1 MSRRER
7 IDRAM
12 IAFYDLPVHEQVIA
26 WYRNKL
32 AQEKN
37 PNGQCVI
44 CKSLKLPRGESGSSA
59 VFEKKE
65 DGHLLATCGGRD
77 GAPVCP
83 GYKIKREPYV
93 DQATITS
100 EIQEAMRNTR
110 AEIKIIRDRILA
122 IGELTKEDE
131 EEFRKMTSEYVKLK
145 QIEDAHKEEIEELG
159 KGVMEYIVMEDEIL
173 VPDAYFGNTE
183 GLVMKTPMILQE
195 KREGVLEM
203 GEYPEM
209 TTMNICK
216 EDIPVYLKIDE
227 DTDDE

>member
-1 MSRRER
+1 MSRQER

-12 IAFYDLPVHEQVIA
+12 TAFYDLPVHEQVIA

-37 PNGQCVI
+37 PKGQCVI

-65 DGHLLATCGGRD
+65 DGYLIATCGGRD
-77 GAPVCP
+77 GAPVCS

-110 AEIKIIRDRILA
+110 ADIKIIRDRILA
-122 IGELTKEDE
+122 MGELTKEDE
-131 EEFRKMTSEYVKLK
+131 EEFREMTSEYVKLK
-145 QIEDAHKEEIEELG
+145 QIEEAHREEIDELG
-159 KGVMEYIVMEDEIL
+159 RGVMEYIVMEDEIL

-195 KREGVLEM
+195 KREGALEM

-209 TTMNICK
+209 ITMNICK

-227 DTDDE
+227 GTDDE

>member
-1 MSRRER
+1 MSRQER

-12 IAFYDLPVHEQVIA
+12 VAFYEAPVHEQVIA

-37 PNGQCVI
+37 PKGQCVI
-44 CKSLKLPRGESGSSA
+44 CKSLKLPKGTSGSAA
-59 VFEKKE
+59 VFEKRE
-65 DGHLLATCGGRD
+65 DGYLITTCGGRD
-77 GAPVCP
+77 GKPVCP

-100 EIQEAMRNTR
+100 EVHEAMRDTR
-110 AEIKIIRDRILA
+110 REIKIIRDRILA
-122 IGELTKEDE
+122 MGELTKEDE
-131 EEFRKMTSEYVKLK
+131 EEFREMTSEYVKLK
-145 QIEDAHKEEIEELG
+145 QIEEAHKEEIDEVG
-159 KGVMEYIVMEDEIL
+159 RGVLEYIVMEDEIL
-173 VPDAYFGNTE
+173 VPEAYFGNTE

-195 KREGVLEM
+195 KREGTLEM

-209 TTMNICK
+209 ITMNICK

-227 DTDDE
+227 GTDDE

>member
-1 MSRRER
+1 MSRQER

-12 IAFYDLPVHEQVIA
+12 TAFYEAPIHEQVLA

-37 PNGQCVI
+37 PKGQCVI
-44 CKSLKLPRGESGSSA
+44 CKSLKLPRGESGSA
-59 VFEKKE
+59 TIFEKRE
-65 DGHLLATCGGRD
+65 DGYLIATCGGRD
-77 GAPVCP
+77 GTTVCP

-110 AEIKIIRDRILA
+110 REIKIVRDRILA
-122 IGELTKEDE
+122 MGELTKDDE
-131 EEFRKMTSEYVKLK
+131 KEFRDMTDEYVKLK
-145 QIEDAHKEEIEELG
+145 QIEEAHKDEVDATG
-159 KGVMEYIVMEDEIL
+159 RGVLDYIVMEDNIL

-183 GLVMKTPMILQE
+183 GLTLKTPMILQE
-195 KREGVLEM
+195 GRAGALES

-209 TTMNICK
+209 ITMNICK

-227 DTDDE
+227 GTDDE